1 MDYSIVIPLY
11 NEEEVISECHKQLS
25 DTMSGCDGSYELIY
39 VDDGSRD
46 KTMAIARDI
55 AGRDDR
61 VKIISF
67 SRNFGH
73 QTAITAGMDLASGR
87 AVVVIDADLQ
97 DPPRVILEMIS
108 KWKEGFDVVYG
119 KRIKRKGESVF
130 KKATAK
136 LFYRTLNSMTDV
148 DIPVDAGDFRLLDRV
163 VIDTLKKLP
172 ERNRYVRGLV
182 SWVGFRQAAV
192 EYVREERFAGE
203 TKYPL
208 RKMLKFATDAL
219 TSFSHKP
226 LKISTFLGSL
236 LSAASIIYLIVLLIL
251 AIVSGSA
258 PAGWAV
264 LAAISLFFNGVVLI
278 MLGIIGQYIGRIYDE
293 AKARPL
299 YIIGETVGF
308 GNGMDD
314 NSPTIPMPPLSRL

>member
-1 MDYSIVIPLY
+1 MDYSIIVPLY
-11 NEEEVISECHKQLS
+11 NEEEVIGECHRQLS
-25 DTMSGCDGSYELIY
+25 EVMAGCDGSYELIY
-39 VDDGSRD
+39 VNDGSRD
-46 KTMAIARDI
+46 KTMALAREIAARDNH
-55 AGRDDR
+55 

-73 QTAITAGMDLASGR
+73 QTAITAGMDHASGN

-97 DPPRVILEMIS
+97 DPPRVILEMIA
-108 KWKEGFDVVYG
+108 KWKEGYEVVYG
-119 KRIKRKGESVF
+119 KRLKRRGESAF
-130 KKATAK
+130 KKVSAK

-148 DIPVDAGDFRLLDRV
+148 DIPVDTGDFRLLDRK
-163 VIDTLKKLP
+163 VIDALKKLP

-208 RKMLKFATDAL
+208 RKMIKFATDAL
-219 TSFSHKP
+219 TSLSQKP
-226 LKISTFLGSL
+226 LKISTFLGAL
-236 LSAASIIYLIVLLIL
+236 LSVASIIFLIVIIVL
-251 AIVSGSA
+251 AIVNNS
-258 PAGWAV
+258 PVAGWTV
-264 LAAISLFFNGVVLI
+264 ISAISLFFNGVVLV

-299 YIIGETVGF
+299 YIIGEAVGF
-308 GNGMDD
+308 D
-314 NSPTIPMPPLSRL
+314 

>member
-1 MDYSIVIPLY
+1 MCGEDMDYSIVVPLY
-11 NEEEVISECHKQLS
+11 NEEEVITECYKRLS
-25 DTMSGCDGSYELIY
+25 GTMDGCGGTYELIF
-39 VDDGSRD
+39 VNDGSRD
-46 KTMAIARDI
+46 GTMGLARSIAEADSH
-55 AGRDDR
+55 

-73 QTAITAGMDLASGR
+73 QNAITAGMDKASGD

-97 DPPRVILEMIS
+97 DPPSLIPEMIA
-108 KWKEGFDVVYG
+108 KWKEGFEVVYC
-119 KRIKRKGESVF
+119 KRTKRKGESMF
-130 KKATAK
+130 KKSTAK
-136 LFYRTLNSMTDV
+136 LFYRMLNTLS
-148 DIPVDAGDFRLLDRV
+148 DAEVPEDTGDFRLLDRKV
-163 VIDTLKKLP
+163 VDMLKTLP

-208 RKMLKFATDAL
+208 SKMTKLAFDAL

-226 LKISTFLGSL
+226 LRFPAFFGLFLSG
-236 LSAASIIYLIVLLIL
+236 AGFVFLIVMVCL
-251 AIVSGSA
+251 AIFTGFA
-258 PAGWAV
+258 
-264 LAAISLFFNGVVLI
+264 AAIWLCFIALSLFINGIVLI
-278 MLGIIGQYIGRIYDE
+278 CLGIIGQYIGRIHDE

-308 GNGMDD
+308 DC
-314 NSPTIPMPPLSRL
+314 

>member
-11 NEEEVISECHKQLS
+11 NEEEVINECHRRLS
-25 DTMSGCDGSYELIY
+25 ETMAECGGTYELIY
-39 VDDGSRD
+39 VNDGSRD
-46 KTMAIARDI
+46 NTMTLARTI
-55 AGRDDR
+55 AGMDR
-61 VKIISF
+61 HVKIISF

-73 QTAITAGMDLASGR
+73 QTAITAGMDKASGK

-97 DPPRVILEMIS
+97 DPPQVILSMIA
-108 KWKEGFDVVYG
+108 KWKEGFEVVYG
-119 KRIKRKGESVF
+119 KRTKRKGETFF
-130 KKATAK
+130 KKISAK

-148 DIPVDAGDFRLLDRV
+148 DIPVDAGDFRLLDRKV
-163 VIDTLKKLP
+163 VDTLKTLP

-182 SWVGFRQAAV
+182 SWVGFRQTAV

-208 RKMLKFATDAL
+208 HKMIKFATDAM

-226 LKISTFLGSL
+226 LKIAMYLGVI
-236 LSAASIIYLIVLLIL
+236 LSFASIVYLLVVLCL
-251 AIVSGSA
+251 AIFSDFKQ
-258 PAGWAV
+258 AGWAS
-264 LAAISLFFNGVVLI
+264 LAAISLFFNGI
-278 MLGIIGQYIGRIYDE
+278 MLIAMGIIGQYISRIYDE

-308 GNGMDD
+308 SDD
-314 NSPTIPMPPLSRL
+314 